1 MSIGLGRLKAG
12 SEASSCGGA
21 PTHHCCSLGL
31 PLLLSVHARAQ
42 VYGGTAR
49 GCRALLAGG
58 NAAARCHAAATA
70 AAAAC
75 TYGYV
80 SPGAC
85 WVQDKFVPTLL
96 AGYAIW
102 VPFNLLSFRLIP
114 QVRVVDDSRGGG
126 QHSGTSAG
134 AGATPVLDPSLCL
147 RAATPPPPLHRTC
160 ASWQATQSASPGA
173 PF

>member
-1 MSIGLGRLKAG
+1 M
-12 SEASSCGGA
+12 
-21 PTHHCCSLGL
+21 
-31 PLLLSVHARAQ
+31 
-42 VYGGTAR
+42 
-49 GCRALLAGG
+49 
-58 NAAARCHAAATA
+58 
-70 AAAAC
+70 
-75 TYGYV
+75 

-147 RAATPPPPLHRTC
+147 LASTPPPLAQDLRILAGNTVGIAWGAFLSLSC
-160 ASWQATQSASPGA
+160 VNAASGL
-173 PF
+173 